1 MIYERTMV
9 YRISA
14 ETHEDAAAIW
24 DENGP
29 KVWEGG
35 GVVIHD
41 ASQLELADMLA
52 GHGVLTESESQDA

>member
-1 MIYERTMV
+1 MVYERTVV
-9 YRISA
+9 YRICA
-14 ETHEDAAAIW
+14 ETPEDALAIW

-41 ASQLELADMLA
+41 THLLELADMLA
-52 GHGVLTESESQDA
+52 GRGVLAEGEDDDE